1 MLSVCLALVDLT
13 LKKRLVCLFVLVV
26 RSYPGF
32 PGGSVVKNLPANAG
46 DAGWTPASGRSPGEG
61 NNNTLQYSCLGN
73 PLDREAWWATV
84 HKVMKESDTT
94 WRLNNNNNFF
104 KDIMLLHTQQTTI

>member
-1 MLSVCLALVDLT
+1 MCLALVDLT

-46 DAGWTPASGRSPGEG
+46 DAGWTPASGRFPGEG

-73 PLDREAWWATV
+73 PLDRGVWQA
-84 HKVMKESDTT
+84 MSDMTCSCC
-94 WRLNNNNNFF
+94 
-104 KDIMLLHTQQTTI
+104 LLTQACLTLLRPHGL